1 MKILNLKFKNINS
14 LAGENEI
21 DFTDPVFADNGLFAI
36 TGKTGA
42 GKSSILDA
50 ISLALYG
57 KTPRVDVT
65 GGENAVLTRGEK
77 DCYAEITFEVSG
89 KVWKSTWMQSL
100 TRTGNLKPVQRKI
113 ADANDKIIA
122 DKIFDCDKEIV
133 NILGLSFEQFTK
145 VIMLAQGS
153 FTAFLQADK
162 NQKGELLEQI
172 TGTEIYGEISKRV
185 FLRNKEESEKLAKI
199 VTELGAIKILSD
211 EEIQAI
217 NEEIS
222 TLDTE
227 RKTTDKAFTKKDE
240 AKKWL
245 SEISTLTQQINQA
258 KQILPELQANLS
270 TATKNLD
277 ETDTQL
283 KNRKSE
289 LQKQEPV
296 FKATRE
302 LDIKISETQKQLQ
315 PILTAI
321 STHETNKAT
330 LQKQLEEKQK
340 ELENVTKT
348 LEEKQNWASENK
360 KTENLVTEFSAIES
374 ESAALVQSL
383 NEINTQIS
391 DIEKLKKELIS
402 LQNSYTNSEKTFA
415 EKSKNLTEK
424 EQELKTKQKEISKVL
439 GGKKL
444 SDLQLEKEKITEFGV
459 QISELVKVE
468 KALLSSQNEIKML
481 EEKEK
486 ELSISIE
493 KVSKKVEVEV
503 KNRATLEENIAIL
516 DENIKLS
523 RTIQSL
529 EEHRQNLKDGEACP
543 LCGALEHPFA
553 QGNVP
558 QIGEKEKNLATAKN
572 ELKKLSDTIGTN
584 QNEQTRLETE
594 LKNAQT
600 NRAEKAKTKQENS
613 EKLSNILD
621 EIRQINPDFIVP
633 TDKNKI
639 EVLSEILIQKRK
651 EFNAI
656 NEIIGQAGEIENQ
669 IENLRDKEIPTLRK
683 EKEEA
688 ESAKNK
694 AESQQQLA
702 TQNLKIKEKS
712 TLELQERYTTN
723 NNTFLEKL
731 KKYNAESI
739 EILKKCLEDWQE
751 NSKQITES
759 TAQVTKFSNEIDR
772 TKQDLEYET
781 KSFKEQ
787 SLAKER
793 IDAENNKLTESRKA
807 IFEDKSVDEE
817 ESKLK
822 KLVEDAETAK
832 TTAETTKNKAFT
844 DLESNNSVIKSK
856 ETELSQV
863 KEKNL
868 TEEPIEKIEDS
879 LNELKAKSDE
889 LSQKIGAN
897 RERLKNDEINRKD
910 SGNKLKEKEKQ
921 QAICS
926 KWGALNQLIG
936 SADGKS
942 YRNFAQALTFEHL
955 VHLANKQLRKMSDRY
970 ILIRTGDSSNP
981 FELYVID
988 KYQNSEQR
996 TAQNLSGGEKFIVSL
1011 SLALGL
1017 ANMASKN
1024 MRIDTM
1030 FIDEGFG
1037 TLDADY
1043 LDLAL
1048 NALSNLQ
1055 SEGKIIGVISHLT
1068 ELKERIATHVEVVPS
1083 GNGHSKIQITN

>member
-21 DFTDPVFADNGLFAI
+21 DFTDPVFADDGLFAI

-100 TRTGNLKPVQRKI
+100 TRTGNLNPVQRKI

-122 DKIFDCDKEIV
+122 DKVRDCDKEIV

-172 TGTEIYGEISKRV
+172 TGTEIYGEISKKV

-217 NEEIS
+217 NEEIN
-222 TLDTE
+222 TLATE
-227 RKTTDKAFTKKDE
+227 RETTNKALTKVDD

-245 SEISTLTQQINQA
+245 TTISTLTQQIKDA
-258 KQILPELQANLS
+258 KQILPELETYLS
-270 TATKNLD
+270 TAT
-277 ETDTQL
+277 ETLEKADNQL
-283 KNRKSE
+283 KNRKEE
-289 LQKQEPV
+289 LQNQEPI
-296 FKATRE
+296 FRKTRDLDLIISGKRE
-302 LDIKISETQKQLQ
+302 LLQ
-315 PILTAI
+315 PKLAAI
-321 STHETNKAT
+321 ATHTTNIKK
-330 LQKQLEEKQK
+330 LNNLLEIKQIDLD
-340 ELENVTKT
+340 NSTKT
-348 LEEKQNWASENK
+348 LNEKQNWAGENQK
-360 KTENLVTEFSAIES
+360 LEKLVSKYSAIEA
-374 ESAALVQSL
+374 ESVALEQSL
-383 NEINTQIS
+383 NEINKQKRE
-391 DIEKLKKELIS
+391 IEKLKKELIS
-402 LQNSYTNSEKTFA
+402 YQNSFVKTNKTFT
-415 EKSKNLTEK
+415 ENSKKLKEK
-424 EQELKTKQKEISKVL
+424 ELELETKQQEIAKIL
-439 GGKKL
+439 GEKKL
-444 SDLQLEKEKITEFGV
+444 SDLQSEKEKITEFGK
-459 QISELVKVE
+459 QIKELSEIE
-468 KALLSSQNEIKML
+468 KAILTSQNEIKSL

-486 ELSISIE
+486 ALAVSIE
-493 KVSKKVEVEV
+493 KILKTIEVET
-503 KNRATLEENIAIL
+503 KNRATLEEKTAIL

-529 EEHRQNLKDGEACP
+529 EEHRQHLKDGEACP

-558 QIGEKEKNLATAKN
+558 QIGEKEKELATAKN
-572 ELKKLSDTIGTN
+572 ELKKLSDTISTN
-584 QNEQTRLETE
+584 QKELTRLETE

-600 NRAEKAKTKQENS
+600 NRAEKEKTKQENS
-613 EKLSNILD
+613 EKLSNTLD
-621 EIRQINPDFIVP
+621 EIRQINPEFIVP
-633 TDKNKI
+633 TDENKI
-639 EVLSEILIQKRK
+639 EVLDEILTKKRAELIAINDIIK
-651 EFNAI
+651 QANAI
-656 NEIIGQAGEIENQ
+656 EIQ
-669 IENLRDKEIPTLRK
+669 IETLRDKEIPTLRK
-683 EKEEA
+683 KKEEA
-688 ESAKNK
+688 ESAKNR

-702 TQNLKIKEKS
+702 VQNLKIKEKS
-712 TLELQERYTTN
+712 SLNLQERYTTN
-723 NNTFLEKL
+723 NKTFLEKL
-731 KKYNAESI
+731 KKYDVDNI
-739 EILKKCLEDWQE
+739 ETLKKCLEDWQE
-751 NSKQITES
+751 NSKQITEL
-759 TAQVTKFSNEIDR
+759 TTQVTKFSNEIDR

-832 TTAETTKNKAFT
+832 TTAETAKNKAFT

-868 TEEPIEKIEDS
+868 TEEPIEKIEES

-889 LSQKIGAN
+889 LSQKIGGN

-921 QAICS
+921 QSICS

-955 VHLANKQLRKMSDRY
+955 IHLANKQLRKMSDRY
-970 ILIRTGDSSNP
+970 ILIHTGDSSNP

-1068 ELKERIATHVEVVPS
+1068 ELKERIATHIEIVPS

>member
-1 MKILNLKFKNINS
+1 MKILKLKFKNINS

-21 DFTDPVFADNGLFAI
+21 DFTDPVFANDGLFAI

-77 DCYAEITFEVSG
+77 DCYAEIMFEVGG

-100 TRTGNLKPVQRKI
+100 TRTGNLNPVQRKI

-122 DKIFDCDKEIV
+122 DKVRDCDKEIV

-172 TGTEIYGEISKRV
+172 TGTEIYGEISKKV
-185 FLRNKEESEKLAKI
+185 FVRNKEESEKLTKI

-211 EEIQAI
+211 EEILLI

-222 TLDTE
+222 ALE
-227 RKTTDKAFTKKDE
+227 SEKKDADNTLTKLDK

-245 SEISTLTQQINQA
+245 NEISSLTRQIKDA
-258 KQILPELQANLS
+258 KQILPELQTNLS
-270 TATKNLD
+270 TAIKSLEVAN
-277 ETDTQL
+277 TQL
-283 KNRKSE
+283 KNRKEE

-302 LDIKISETQKQLQ
+302 LDTKIAGKKELLQ
-315 PILTAI
+315 PKLDAI
-321 STHETNKAT
+321 ATHTTNRKKLNNLLEVKQIDLYNSTKA
-330 LQKQLEEKQK
+330 
-340 ELENVTKT
+340 
-348 LEEKQNWASENK
+348 LEEKQNWASENSK
-360 KTENLVTEFSAIES
+360 LEKLVSEYSAIEA
-374 ESAALVQSL
+374 ECVALEQSH
-383 NEINTQIS
+383 NEINKQKRE
-391 DIEKLKKELIS
+391 IEKLKKELIS
-402 LQNSYTNSEKTFA
+402 YQNSFAKTNKTFS
-415 EKSKNLTEK
+415 ENSNKLKEK
-424 EQELKTKQKEISKVL
+424 ELELETKQQEIAKIL
-439 GGKKL
+439 GEKKL
-444 SDLQLEKEKITEFGV
+444 SDLQSEKENITEFGK
-459 QISELVKVE
+459 QIKELSEIE
-468 KALLSSQNEIKML
+468 KAILTSQNEIKSL

-486 ELSISIE
+486 ALAVSIE
-493 KVSKKVEVEV
+493 KILKTIEVETTN
-503 KNRATLEENIAIL
+503 KATLEEKIEIL

-523 RTIQSL
+523 KTIQSL
-529 EEHRQNLKDGEACP
+529 EEHRQHLKDGEACP

-558 QIGEKEKNLATAKN
+558 QIGEKEKELAAAKDK
-572 ELKKLSDTIGTN
+572 LKKLSDSIGTN
-584 QNEQTRLETE
+584 QKEQTRLETE

-600 NRAEKAKTKQENS
+600 NKAEKEKTKQENS

-633 TDKNKI
+633 TDENKI
-639 EVLSEILIQKRK
+639 EILDEILTIKRA
-651 EFNAI
+651 ELIAI
-656 NEIIGQAGEIENQ
+656 NEIIKQANTIENQ
-669 IENLRDKEIPTLRK
+669 LETLRDKEIPTLRK

-702 TQNLKIKEKS
+702 GQNLEIRQKS
-712 TLELQERYTTN
+712 VSDNQQKYETA
-723 NNTFLEKL
+723 NNTFLERL
-731 KKYNAESI
+731 KKYNVENI
-739 EILKKCLEDWQE
+739 ETLKKSLDDWQE
-751 NSKQITES
+751 NNKQITEL
-759 TAQVTKFSNEIDR
+759 TTQVTKFSNEIDR

-822 KLVEDAETAK
+822 KLIEDAETAK

-844 DLESNNSVIKSK
+844 DLESNNSVIKTK
-856 ETELSQV
+856 ETELTQL

-936 SADGKS
+936 SADGKN

>member
-1 MKILNLKFKNINS
+1 
-14 LAGENEI
+14 
-21 DFTDPVFADNGLFAI
+21 
-36 TGKTGA
+36 
-42 GKSSILDA
+42 
-50 ISLALYG
+50 
-57 KTPRVDVT
+57 
-65 GGENAVLTRGEK
+65 
-77 DCYAEITFEVSG
+77 
-89 KVWKSTWMQSL
+89 MQSL
-100 TRTGNLKPVQRKI
+100 TRTGNLNPVQRKI

-122 DKIFDCDKEIV
+122 DKVRDCDKEIV

-172 TGTEIYGEISKRV
+172 TGTEIYGEISKKV

-217 NEEIS
+217 NEEIN
-222 TLDTE
+222 TLATE
-227 RKTTDKAFTKKDE
+227 RETTNKALTKVDD

-245 SEISTLTQQINQA
+245 TTISTLTQQIKDA

-340 ELENVTKT
+340 ELENATKT

-360 KTENLVTEFSAIES
+360 KLENLVTEFSAIES
-374 ESAALVQSL
+374 ESSALAQSL

-402 LQNSYTNSEKTFA
+402 LQNNYTNSEKTFV
-415 EKSKNLTEK
+415 EKSKNLTNK
-424 EQELKTKQKEISKVL
+424 EQELQIKQKEISKVL
-439 GGKKL
+439 GEKKL
-444 SDLQLEKEKITEFGV
+444 SDLQSEKEKITEFGV
-459 QISELVKVE
+459 QISELVKIE

-486 ELSISIE
+486 KLSISIE
-493 KVSKKVEVEV
+493 KVSKKVEVET
-503 KNRATLEENIAIL
+503 KNRATLEEKIAIL

-529 EEHRQNLKDGEACP
+529 EEHRQHLKDGEACP

-558 QIGEKEKNLATAKN
+558 QIGEKEKELAAAKD

-584 QNEQTRLETE
+584 QKEQTRLETE

-600 NRAEKAKTKQENS
+600 NKAEKEKTKQENS

-633 TDKNKI
+633 TDENKI
-639 EVLSEILIQKRK
+639 KLLDEIIIKKR
-651 EFNAI
+651 EEYNAI
-656 NEIIGQAGEIENQ
+656 NEIIKQTNEIETQ
-669 IENLRDKEIPTLRK
+669 IINLRDKEIPTLRK

-702 TQNLKIKEKS
+702 GQNLEIRQKS
-712 TLELQERYTTN
+712 VSDNQQKYETA
-723 NNTFLEKL
+723 NNTFLERL
-731 KKYNAESI
+731 KKYNVENI
-739 EILKKCLEDWQE
+739 ETLKKSLDDWQE
-751 NSKQITES
+751 NSKQITEL
-759 TAQVTKFSNEIDR
+759 TTQVTKFSNEIDR

-822 KLVEDAETAK
+822 KLIEDAETAK
-832 TTAETTKNKAFT
+832 TTAETAKNKAFT

-856 ETELSQV
+856 EVELSQV

-868 TEEPIEKIEDS
+868 TEEPIEKIEES

-936 SADGKS
+936 SADGKN

>member
-21 DFTDPVFADNGLFAI
+21 DFTDPVFADDGLFAI

-100 TRTGNLKPVQRKI
+100 TRTGNLNPVQRKI

-122 DKIFDCDKEIV
+122 DKVRDCDREIV

-172 TGTEIYGEISKRV
+172 TGTEIYGEISKKV
-185 FLRNKEESEKLAKI
+185 FMRNKEESEKMAKI

-222 TLDTE
+222 TLDME
-227 RKTTDKAFTKKDE
+227 RQTTNKAFTKKDE

-245 SEISTLTQQINQA
+245 TEISTLTQQINNA

-270 TATKNLD
+270 SVTKSL
-277 ETDTQL
+277 EEADTQL

-360 KTENLVTEFSAIES
+360 KLENLVTEFSAIES
-374 ESAALVQSL
+374 ESSALAQSL

-459 QISELVKVE
+459 QISELVKIE
-468 KALLSSQNEIKML
+468 KALLSSQNEIKTL

-486 ELSISIE
+486 ELSVSIE

-503 KNRATLEENIAIL
+503 KNKATLEEKIAIL

-529 EEHRQNLKDGEACP
+529 EEHRQHLKDGEACP

-558 QIGEKEKNLATAKN
+558 QIGEKEKELAAAKDK
-572 ELKKLSDTIGTN
+572 LKKLSDSIGTN
-584 QNEQTRLETE
+584 QKEQTRLETE

-600 NRAEKAKTKQENS
+600 NKAEKEKTKQENS

-702 TQNLKIKEKS
+702 DQNLKIKEKS

-731 KKYNAESI
+731 KKYDVESI
-739 EILKKCLEDWQE
+739 EILKKCLENWQE
-751 NSKQITES
+751 NSKQITEL
-759 TAQVTKFSNEIDR
+759 TTQVTKFSNEIDR

-787 SLAKER
+787 SETKER
-793 IDAENNKLTESRKA
+793 TDSEINKLTESRKA

-832 TTAETTKNKAFT
+832 ITAETTKNKAFT

-856 ETELSQV
+856 ETELLQV

-868 TEEPIEKIEDS
+868 TEKPIEKIEES

-1068 ELKERIATHVEVVPS
+1068 ELKERIATHVEVVPA